1 MFTCRRKPGNEL
13 IRDRWHAILKN
24 KVAQNLMV
32 GASKSLAFI
41 SPLKGL
47 QTGKEP
53 SPEKVLNQ
61 GAQAGFS
68 YRSAAEGGKQL
79 IWEDADLLNDTDIDV
94 LYPKAAPTDTSG
106 GPGQS

>member
-1 MFTCRRKPGNEL
+1 MYCIKCSLFFRVPYFPFDSSVYLAVEGIADRK
-13 IRDRWHAILKN
+13 R
-24 KVAQNLMV
+24 
-32 GASKSLAFI
+32 
-41 SPLKGL
+41 
-47 QTGKEP
+47 EP
-53 SPEKVLNQ
+53 SQEKVLSQ

-79 IWEDADLLNDTDIDV
+79 IWEDADLLDDNDIDV